1 VTLASFALP
10 ALALPVAPSAPA
22 DPAPSPQQP
31 QVWMA
36 WAPKPTTLP
45 GYGPNKPVTRL
56 PEVLAAHQGQPSWSQ
71 DVVQTR
77 RFTAKWIQMAPGEKT
92 REQFWGDDRTVWVV
106 WGGQIRFSIQGQA
119 PFVASKGFLVQVPYR
134 VPYSLE
140 TVGTEPSLRFEVT
153 HTGRLPAYP
162 ANHDEPAPPNLPG
175 VHYVKVSRDLST
187 DHYDARNRMVVD
199 FFKDVVAKY
208 PNSAPP
214 QPLFTDFDDGL
225 VDIIRGHG
233 VPTPPAGNRGH
244 FHIGND
250 EFWFI
255 LEGKCDYLI
264 EDVGLLTA
272 NQGDIVFV
280 PPSRWHRASWHD
292 GQMDTRLSF
301 NTRPTML
308 HNYGA
313 DANGRQ

>member
-1 VTLASFALP
+1 MRISGYLSAVLLALGALP
-10 ALALPVAPSAPA
+10 AVA
-22 DPAPSPQQP
+22 QQDH
-31 QVWMA
+31 VWMA
-36 WAPKPTTLP
+36 WAPKPTVLP
-45 GYGPNKPVTRL
+45 GYGTNKPVTRL
-56 PEVLAAHQGQPSWSQ
+56 PEVLSAHAGQASWSQ
-71 DVVQTR
+71 DVVVTR
-77 RFTAKWIQMAPGEKT
+77 RFTARWIQMAPGERT

-106 WGGQIRFSIQGQA
+106 WGGQIRFHIQGQQ
-119 PFVASKGFLVQVPYR
+119 PFVAARGFLVQVPYR

-153 HTGRLPAYP
+153 HTGRLPSYP
-162 ANHDEPAPPNLPG
+162 ANHDEPPPPSLPG
-175 VHYVKVSRDLST
+175 VHYIKVSRDLSM
-187 DHYDARNRMVVD
+187 DHYDDRNRMVVD

-208 PNSAPP
+208 PNGAPP

-225 VDIIRGHG
+225 VDIIRGQG
-233 VPTPPAGNRGH
+233 VPTPPPTNRGH

-264 EDVGLLTA
+264 EGVGLLTA

-280 PPSRWHRASWHD
+280 PPSRWHRASWHE

-301 NTRPTML
+301 NTRPSML

>member
-1 VTLASFALP
+1 MRISGPLFAGMLAMC
-10 ALALPVAPSAPA
+10 ALPVVA
-22 DPAPSPQQP
+22 QQDH
-31 QVWMA
+31 VWMA
-36 WAPKPTTLP
+36 WAPKPTVLP
-45 GYGPNKPVTRL
+45 DYGANKPVTRL
-56 PEVLAAHQGQPSWSQ
+56 PEVRAAHQGKDSWSQ
-71 DVVQTR
+71 DVVVTR
-77 RFTAKWIQMAPGEKT
+77 RFTARWIQMAPGETT

-106 WGGQIRFSIQGQA
+106 WGGQIRFHIQGQQ
-119 PFVASKGFLVQVPYR
+119 PFVAGKGFLVQVPYR

-140 TVGTEPSLRFEVT
+140 TVGDQPALRFEVT
-153 HTGRLPAYP
+153 HTGRLPSYP
-162 ANHDEPAPPNLPG
+162 ANHDEPQPPSLPG
-175 VHYVKVSRDLST
+175 VHYIRISRDLSM
-187 DHYDARNRMVVD
+187 DRYDERNRMVVD

-208 PNSAPP
+208 PNGAPP

-225 VDIIRGHG
+225 VDIIRGQG
-233 VPTPPAGNRGH
+233 VPTPPESNRGH

-264 EDVGLLTA
+264 EGVGLLTA

-280 PPSRWHRASWHD
+280 PPSRWHRASWHE
-292 GQMDTRLSF
+292 GQMNTRLSF
-301 NTRPTML
+301 NTRPSML